1 MMPGTER
8 LTAVTVWI
16 IDPKHTLV
24 EFAARYM
31 TLTTVK
37 GRFTGVSGTIR
48 MAQPD
53 GGLEGS
59 SVEVE
64 IDSASLDSREP
75 QRDAH
80 LRSADF
86 LDVERYPSITFTS
99 TRVEPVDGD
108 HFWVHGELT
117 IRDVRREVA
126 LEVTRHGSARTP
138 TGLEVAGFT
147 AETQVDRKDF
157 GLTWN
162 VALEAGGWL
171 VADSVKILLEVQA
184 VRQD

>member
-1 MMPGTER
+1 MTDTRNATE
-8 LTAVTVWI
+8 LTTWI

-37 GRFTGVSGTIR
+37 GRFSSVSGTIR
-48 MAQPD
+48 APD
-53 GGLEGS
+53 IDADLGGS

-64 IDSASLDSREP
+64 IDSASLDSREA

-99 TRVEPVDGD
+99 TRLERIDGD
-108 HFWVHGELT
+108 RFRVHGALT
-117 IRDVRREVA
+117 IRDVTREVA
-126 LEVTRHGSARTP
+126 LEVTRQGQARTP

-147 AETQVDRKDF
+147 AETQIDRNDF
-157 GLTWN
+157 GLKWN

-171 VADSVKILLEVQA
+171 VADRVKILIELQA
-184 VRQD
+184 IRQD